1 MQTLQGVVPALSV
14 SASRKDGALTVSLVN
29 PSLDKDEKITLD
41 WDTIGG
47 KADVSARI
55 LTAEKI
61 SDFNDFGKEPAVATK
76 DFKDFKVSKQGITFT
91 LPAKAVVNFTIK

>member
-1 MQTLQGVVPALSV
+1 M
-14 SASRKDGALTVSLVN
+14 N
-29 PSLDKDEKITLD
+29 PSLDKEQKVVLD

-55 LTAEKI
+55 LTAEHI
-61 SDFNDFGKEPAVATK
+61 NDYNDFGKEPAVATK